1 MVAPGAS
8 GCAFQCSAHLHF
20 ERKTTGDM
28 KFRKDI
34 NGLRA
39 VAVVLVL
46 LFHGGLTA
54 FPSGFIGVDVFF
66 VISGFLIT
74 SIVRADLAAGK
85 FSLPGFYVRRL
96 WRIQVALLA
105 VVAATLV
112 LAAIFYLPDD
122 FNVYFKSAL
131 QTVGMSSNY
140 YFAKTTT
147 AYAATGS
154 QTLLLLHTWS
164 LAVEWQWYLVMP
176 VTMWLLYRYASPL
189 QTRVVLLLA
198 LVLASALA
206 LRQPVMHGA
215 AAYFWFSSR
224 IFEFLFGAALAVW
237 IEGRPKPSNA
247 LLLNGLGLLA
257 LALIFGIAMKPGVIA
272 DYPNRYA
279 VLLSA
284 ACVMVLWMGGN
295 ERSWVSRVLSL
306 APVVFVG
313 DISYSLYLWHWP
325 IFATWRYLELPESS
339 AYLLLCFALTF
350 LLGYLSYRFIEEP
363 YRRLRPSFGKSI
375 LMLVIAPLL
384 AVAAVFGVT
393 QKYDFFP
400 GRFGSELAYVNATLS
415 KYEPA
420 LRRHCLQ
427 GRGTHG
433 GDVDPHY
440 LDVCAIGKKDAPVT
454 GLMIGDSYSNQ
465 YWNFIGLL
473 SNAAGVSVASLA
485 TPSCLALP
493 GVTLYDWYSINYQ
506 QYRVCED
513 RTKHY
518 YSIIQSHKFK
528 YVIIGE
534 NWVYYDFP
542 AIVNQPGDPQ
552 SKQLG
557 QARMEAAVRHALD
570 IVTSTGAIPVIIK
583 GAPTMPENFDGCFY
597 QHFKLREK
605 TGGTDCTL
613 SSKKNE
619 NEVWYD
625 HLFERLKVDYPT
637 LSLIDPRLV
646 QCSDGNCMTTY
657 KGVPIYRDTGHM
669 TDYGSY
675 QLGQLYLQS
684 QPNPFTGGAA
694 PAESPQ
700 R

>member
-1 MVAPGAS
+1 M
-8 GCAFQCSAHLHF
+8 
-20 ERKTTGDM
+20 
-28 KFRKDI
+28 
-34 NGLRA
+34 
-39 VAVVLVL
+39 L

-54 FPSGFIGVDVFF
+54 FPSGFLGVDVFF

-74 SIVRADLAAGK
+74 AIVRADLVAGK
-85 FSLPGFYVRRL
+85 FSFADFYVRRL

-105 VVAATLV
+105 VIAATL
-112 LAAIFYLPDD
+112 LAAAIFYLPDD
-122 FNVYFKSAL
+122 FNVYFKSAM
-131 QTVGMSSNY
+131 QTIGLTSNY

-164 LAVEWQWYLVMP
+164 LSVEWQWYVLMP
-176 VTMWLLYRYASPL
+176 VTMWLLYRYASPR

-198 LVLASALA
+198 LVAASILAV
-206 LRQPVMHGA
+206 RQPVMHGD

-224 IFEFLFGAALAVW
+224 IFQFLFGATLAVL

-247 LLLNGLGLLA
+247 LALNALGLLA
-257 LALIFGIAMKPGVIA
+257 LALIFAIAMKPGVIA
-272 DYPNRYA
+272 DYPNPYA
-279 VLLSA
+279 VMLSA

-295 ERSWVSRVLSL
+295 EQSWVSRVLSL

-325 IFATWRYLELPESS
+325 IFATWRYLQLPETGGC
-339 AYLLLCFALTF
+339 LLLCFALTF
-350 LLGYLSYRFIEEP
+350 LLGYLSYRFIEQP
-363 YRRLRPSFGKSI
+363 YRRLRPGFGKS
-375 LMLVIAPLL
+375 L
-384 AVAAVFGVT
+384 AVLVVVPLVAMAAVFGVA
-393 QKYDFFP
+393 QKYAFFP
-400 GRFGSELAYVNATLS
+400 GRFGPELAYVNGTLD
-415 KYEPA
+415 KYDPP

-427 GRGTHG
+427 GRGTNG
-433 GDVDPHY
+433 GNVDPHY
-440 LDVCAIGKKDAPVT
+440 LDVCVVGKKDVPVT

-473 SNAAGVSVASLA
+473 SNAAGISVASLA

-493 GVTLYDWYSINYQ
+493 GVTLYNWYSINYQ

-518 YSIIQSHKFK
+518 YSIIQSHQFK

-534 NWVYYDFP
+534 NWVYYDF
-542 AIVNQPGDPQ
+542 AAVVNQPGDPQ
-552 SKQLG
+552 SRELG

-570 IVTSTGAIPVIIK
+570 IITATGAVPVVIK
-583 GAPTMPENFDGCFY
+583 GAPVMPPDFEGCFY

-613 SSKKNE
+613 SSNKNQTE
-619 NEVWYD
+619 IWYD
-625 HLFERLKVDYPT
+625 QLFERLKTRYPS
-637 LSLIDPRLV
+637 LVLIDPRLV
-646 QCSDGNCMTTY
+646 QCSGATCMTTY
-657 KGVPIYRDTGHM
+657 QGVPIYRDTGHM
-669 TDYGSY
+669 SDYGSY
-675 QLGQLYLQS
+675 QLGQRYLQT
-684 QPNPFTGGAA
+684 QPNPFTNSGSTPAA
-694 PAESPQ
+694 VPS